1 MKNFQNIRDNTTLPI
16 QKKNEMWVNIAD
28 KISAFEKSLPEN
40 VRMDGDKRHTQWD
53 AYIKPSLLSPKKKYM
68 NNAKIFATMILIMWA
83 IMATASYA
91 AEQALPGDALYGFK
105 VHVNESVRGAF
116 SFSAENK
123 AKWEIEKIERRAE
136 EKRELEAESHM
147 TVEANA
153 EIESRSQ
160 DSAEK
165 VREVIVRLQT
175 EWKAEAATSLEGG
188 LNTALKAIITA
199 QARHDEK
206 SENEDHS
213 DEIKDKTSVDADID
227 LDDSNENEMKWS
239 VQGEIHSETKSENR
253 ATERSSLKS
262 DLDMEGGLNL
272 SRETD

>member
-1 MKNFQNIRDNTTLPI
+1 
-16 QKKNEMWVNIAD
+16 
-28 KISAFEKSLPEN
+28 
-40 VRMDGDKRHTQWD
+40 
-53 AYIKPSLLSPKKKYM
+53 
-68 NNAKIFATMILIMWA
+68 MWA

-91 AEQALPGDALYGFK
+91 AEQALPGDVLYGFK

-188 LNTALKAIITA
+188 LNTALKAIVTA
-199 QARHDEK
+199 QTRQDERSK
-206 SENEDHS
+206 NEDNS
-213 DEIKDKTSVDADID
+213 DEIKDKTGVDVDLD
-227 LDDSNENEMKWS
+227 LDDSNENEVKWS
-239 VQGEIHSETKSENR
+239 VQGEVHSEAKSDNS
-253 ATERSSLKS
+253 ATTSSSVKS
-262 DLDMEGGLNL
+262 DLDLRGGLHL